1 MVVDEL
7 LEEIVKNNAV
17 NYLVDAGKKFL
28 GKIKDKKT
36 LKKLLVDN
44 SRFFIEHESDA
55 DKIIDDIADI
65 LCEKNLEALAAELA
79 KDSGYTLK
87 SRLSNGL
94 TNLMSAYEIPHEE
107 AYLYA
112 ERILNAVLYELVE
125 AAPEKYDRYFQS
137 DWREEQK
144 KVSGQ
149 IIQKLENISNQMR
162 IYSENSMSVYSTDE
176 LDIQLKRK
184 TVNPKIGID
193 FFDIDDDD
201 FINKFNE
208 QKNNEKI
215 CIRAR
220 CMEEAIY
227 CVVNELWKSEEKR
240 PIFVVKSKEDWDKL
254 TAIGERGN
262 IYIPWFYA
270 EEIVVIE
277 NNTNIFIFTDG
288 LPSFSDKEIELRPRT
303 YSTLSLALVRAG
315 MNVSEADALV
325 SETHGLY
332 IPMKRKIFNGAFL
345 KKPEWINGLS
355 DNVKITCMLVGQWT
369 DAEGDKAVIEELSKL
384 EYNEFIKQVRKYSY
398 DEEPFVHIVKNGSE
412 REYYLASVQNTWE
425 YLDISTDSK
434 IWKTFTKVCVD
445 VMIET
450 ESLFTYSYVEK
461 FEAQYKGEKLFWSGN
476 IRKGMLNALLMK
488 GCIKDNWRSQKIMDS
503 VVTEIIEHVNN
514 EKQWKY
520 ISKFFTELCELSPSV
535 ILKRLENEWSNPTGL
550 LSLFANQSDN
560 IMFER
565 NSYIDIL
572 WGVDT
577 LLVQRKY
584 AKKAFEWLL
593 RVDDMCYR
601 YQSNSP
607 KDSIKKVICSWI
619 NLSAFRT
626 VDEKSGAAKM
636 ALTYDKNGWDHVYK
650 ALPSGNSSIIG
661 SIVKPHYREYVTTES
676 VLLSDLK
683 DTMDQYMKLLIKEA
697 NFKPERW
704 EALLDIAEDIP
715 DINKDSLIDN
725 MLYEV
730 TQMSDAERIHIKNYL
745 RRKIYKNRYFNT
757 AKWAL
762 PENVIKQY
770 EKLLDEIHTEEP
782 EYEYEYLFIQKN
794 DGILLN
800 PVPYGEDDRRK
811 ENKKASEQLIK
822 TKLEEFRQKNFSIA
836 RLASICAK
844 EKWTTL
850 GSWLGIYFSD
860 DYDENI
866 LLILYKAQ
874 EHRKLMAID
883 YCRELAVRGVDI
895 YSHISKLQDKIKLD
909 DEFIVQIY
917 RLESCFSGE
926 NIPKIN
932 DAPEHIKHMFWE
944 NAEGYMTDKY
954 IWALK
959 ECRKYGTVEAYLM
972 MLYGAVKE
980 KGFTKAQIYDYF
992 IEIKDMENI
1001 KSVAELPYYLK
1012 ELLSI
1017 LQDEYIDD
1025 DEKCNV
1031 LASIEIRYSGVLE
1044 WNDMKAFQK
1053 SMKASPEAYAE
1064 LVSLLF
1070 KKDRVNGNVGNKES
1084 KEIEEYEK
1092 ISEATTTDNA
1102 EMLPKE
1108 KNKEENEEKN
1118 RYIEAVYHIYE
1129 KAKFCPAEKCGKVN
1143 TTEIKEWIEHFREL
1157 LKKNGQIDSFSY
1169 HMGRL
1174 LANSPAGEDGYY
1186 PCEAVREMLEK
1197 YADED
1202 MIDQYVNAIYYGRG
1216 IYTPTQG
1223 REEKNMAERYKENA
1237 DYLSTRYTK
1246 AADIYYRLYDVYCD
1260 EAKWQRERAENGR

>member
-44 SRFFIEHESDA
+44 SRFFIEHESGA

-65 LCEKNLEALAAELA
+65 LCEKNLEVLAAELA

-254 TAIGERGN
+254 TAIGEMGN

-303 YSTLSLALVRAG
+303 YSTLRLALVRAG
-315 MNVSEADALV
+315 MDVSEADALV

-384 EYNEFIKQVRKYSY
+384 EYNEFIKQIRKYSY

-461 FEAQYKGEKLFWSGN
+461 FEAQHKGEKLFWSGN

-683 DTMDQYMKLLIKEA
+683 DTMDQYMKLLIKEV

-704 EALLDIAEDIP
+704 EALLDITEDIP

-730 TQMSDAERIHIKNYL
+730 TQMSDEERIYIKNHL
-745 RRKIYKNRYFNT
+745 RKKIYKNRYFNI
-757 AKWAL
+757 AEWAL

-782 EYEYEYLFIQKN
+782 EYEYEYLFIQEN

-850 GSWLGIYFSD
+850 GRWLGIYFSD

-874 EHRKLMAID
+874 EHRKQMAID
-883 YCRELAVRGVDI
+883 YCRELAVKGVDI
-895 YSHISKLQDKIKLD
+895 YSHISKSQDKVKLD

-954 IWALK
+954 TWALG
-959 ECRKYGTVEAYLM
+959 ECRKYGTVEVYLM
-972 MLYGAVKE
+972 MLYGAVRE

-1001 KSVAELPYYLK
+1001 KSIAELPYYLK

-1064 LVSLLF
+1064 LIALLF
-1070 KKDRVNGNVGNKES
+1070 KKDRANEDEKIAGDTIEDDSKILQKEQNKE
-1084 KEIEEYEK
+1084 
-1092 ISEATTTDNA
+1092 DND
-1102 EMLPKE
+1102 K
-1108 KNKEENEEKN
+1108 KN
-1118 RYIEAVYHIYE
+1118 RYIEALYHIYK
-1129 KAKFCPAEKCGKVN
+1129 KAKFCPAEKCGKVEN
-1143 TTEIKEWIEHFREL
+1143 SEIKDWIECFKEL
-1157 LKKNGQIDSFSY
+1157 LKKNRQSDRFSY

-1174 LANSPAGEDGYY
+1174 LANSPVGEDGYY
-1186 PCEAVREMLEK
+1186 PCEAVRDMLEE
-1197 YADED
+1197 YADET
-1202 MIDQYVNAIYYGRG
+1202 MIDEYVNAIYYGRG
-1216 IYTPTQG
+1216 IYTPTEG
-1223 REEKNMAERYKENA
+1223 REEKNMAGRYKENA
-1237 DYLSTRYTK
+1237 DYLSTRYPK
-1246 AADIYYRLYDVYCD
+1246 AAEIYYKLYDVYCD